1 MIRVVH
7 NSAGSGDWVQV
18 WNDKVSGNEL
28 IHEGHTITPND
39 LVDILNNLITE
50 GFAVKHNVKDEDFE

>member
-1 MIRVVH
+1 MIRVLH

-18 WNDKVSGNEL
+18 WNDKVGESIL

-39 LVDILNNLITE
+39 LVDILNTITD
-50 GFAVKHNVKDEDFE
+50 GLAVKHNVTDEDFE

>member
-1 MIRVVH
+1 MIRVLH

-18 WNDKVSGNEL
+18 WNDKVGESML

-39 LVDILNNLITE
+39 LVDILNTITD
-50 GFAVKHNVKDEDFE
+50 GLAVKHNVTDEDFE

>member
-18 WNDKVSGNEL
+18 WNDKVGESCL
-28 IHEGHTITPND
+28 IFEGHSITPND
-39 LVDILNNLITE
+39 LVDILNSFTDGL
-50 GFAVKHNVKDEDFE
+50 AVKYNVTDQDFE

>member
-1 MIRVVH
+1 MIRVLH

-18 WNDKVSGNEL
+18 WNDTPSESIL
-28 IHEGHTITPND
+28 IHEGHSISPND

-50 GFAVKHNVKDEDFE
+50 GFAVKHNVTDEDFE